1 MKYTNTTKNGI
12 YVSIPSGHVY
22 VPAGGTVENPI
33 HFSTPGLRIELE
45 KKPKKLFKKPKELF
59 KKPKEQPVT
68 QKENDVRTRN

>member
-45 KKPKKLFKKPKELF
+45 KKPKKPKKLF

-68 QKENDVRTRN
+68 QKENDIRTGN

>member
-12 YVSIPSGHVY
+12 YASIPGGHVY

-33 HFSTPGLRIELE
+33 HFSAPGLRVELE
-45 KKPKKLFKKPKELF
+45 KKPKKLLKT
-59 KKPKEQPVT
+59 PKEQPVT

>member
-45 KKPKKLFKKPKELF
+45 KKPKKLFKKPKE
-59 KKPKEQPVT
+59 QPVT